1 MRYSISHNSLRGT
14 RKVNQDRVGH
24 AERDNAVLMVVADG
38 LGGYQGGE
46 LAAQTLVDTVV
57 NIFERTRQPVIK
69 DPAAFLV
76 LAISYAHKKI
86 NRSAKAAGIQVSLPR
101 TTCVACLVQNGY
113 AYWGHVGD
121 SRLYHIR
128 DGSVMTRTVDDS
140 TLDQMYC
147 EGMIPESECRAG
159 HAHLLRCVGGDKR
172 PEVNLG
178 EETRLETGDLLVL
191 CSDGVWRAYTDKE
204 LAKYSSR
211 EGTDETLD
219 QLLARAEKRSRRE
232 CDNLSAV
239 LFRWDDEPTSGRPLL
254 GPGTPELDQRQLW
267 RDRKKRREEKRRRP
281 DAPAPTPVDEIEST
295 IAEIESFVDGVDDLL
310 G

>member
-1 MRYSISHNSLRGT
+1 MRYSISHNSLQGT
-14 RKVNQDRVGH
+14 RKINQDRVGH

-46 LAAQTLVDTVV
+46 LAAQTLVETMV

-101 TTCVACLVQNGY
+101 TTCIACLVQNGY

-128 DGSVMTRTVDDS
+128 EGAVMTRTVDDS

-147 EGMIPESECRAG
+147 EGMVPEAEYRAG

-178 EETRLETGDLLVL
+178 EETRLETGDLLML
-191 CSDGVWRAYTDKE
+191 CSDGVWRAYTDQE

-211 EGTDETLD
+211 QGTDETLD
-219 QLLARAEKRSRRE
+219 ELLARAEKRSRRE

-239 LFRWDDEPTSGRPLL
+239 LFRWDDEPTSSRPLL

-267 RDRKKRREEKRRRP
+267 RDRKKRRDERRQRA
-281 DAPAPTPVDEIEST
+281 DTPAQAPVDEIESA